1 MKPLCIKQC
10 NIPYVEARMNSKA
23 AQLREN
29 GTEIVRLFAR
39 FALGASFL
47 SAVADRFGL
56 WGPYGAKN
64 VSWGNFAHFV
74 EYTGAV
80 TSLFPS
86 SSTVLF
92 AWAATVAE
100 TLFGML
106 LIAGFKIRMASVLS
120 GLLLLSFA
128 IGMVT
133 GLGIKTPF
141 DYSVFSAA
149 AAAFLLAF
157 WVLDRFTLANL
168 LNRSRNVAEG
178 PITTNT
184 NFNIVNGPRN
194 RRGPCTHPFRG
205 SEHDRRA
212 SRTGGAFSTGN
223 LSPEADPRWLSAGD
237 VIDCR
242 NSLDRLAYLRDEVV
256 HKGIVFAGLGGPSGN
271 RLPRVL
277 PDRMLDWLRMRIFGF
292 WGLNVSKHMPRPRL
306 LERLRLSDR
315 LQHGWLYEGIA
326 FAREGHACPV

>member
-1 MKPLCIKQC
+1 
-10 NIPYVEARMNSKA
+10 MNSKA

-74 EYTGAV
+74 EYTGEV

-86 SSTVLF
+86 SWTVSF

-100 TLFGML
+100 TLFGIL

-128 IGMVT
+128 MGMVT
-133 GLGIKTPF
+133 GLGIKKPF

-157 WVLDRFTLANL
+157 WEPDRFTLDKL
-168 LNRSRNVAEG
+168 LNRFETEQEIQMKTQKRRLMWHGMLLFLLGLITGLLEQRFINVRMGLAAHLEG
-178 PITTNT
+178 
-184 NFNIVNGPRN
+184 VMNGILLL
-194 RRGPCTHPFRG
+194 
-205 SEHDRRA
+205 A
-212 SRTGGAFSTGN
+212 LGAAWN
-223 LSPEADPRWLSAGD
+223 
-237 VIDCR
+237 
-242 NSLDRLAYLRDEVV
+242 EV
-256 HKGIVFAGLGGPSGN
+256 
-271 RLPRVL
+271 RLPHPVKVTAYCTAL
-277 PDRMLDWLRMRIFGF
+277 YGTYVNWL
-292 WGLNVSKHMPRPRL
+292 
-306 LERLRLSDR
+306 
-315 LQHGWLYEGIA
+315 
-326 FAREGHACPV
+326 